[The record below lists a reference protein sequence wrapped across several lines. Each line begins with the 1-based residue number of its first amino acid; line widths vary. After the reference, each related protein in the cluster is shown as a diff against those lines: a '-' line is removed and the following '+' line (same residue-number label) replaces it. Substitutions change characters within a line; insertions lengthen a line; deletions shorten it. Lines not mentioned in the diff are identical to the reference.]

1 MRVRKQDYDT
11 KTVPTAGKGMMLFM
25 LATVLML
32 APVLMLAAVLSLGRA
47 VAVRAE
53 LGDGVVTDRLDE
65 KAEAF
70 RTWLPQALRGDSL
83 AQFKLGA
90 AFSTGRAEIE
100 DFTEAARWF
109 RKAAR
114 QGNPRA
120 QNGLAILYSR
130 GLGVRRDYV
139 EAYVWWDLAAARFEH
154 GLRHEQ
160 AIELRNM
167 MAAFMT
173 PEQVEEAKRMVE
185 ARQAEWE

>member
-1 MRVRKQDYDT
+1 MRVRKRDYDT
-11 KTVPTAGKGMMLFM
+11 KAVPAAGTGMMRFM
-25 LATVLML
+25 LAVVML
-32 APVLMLAAVLSLGRA
+32 AVVLSLGLA
-47 VAVRAE
+47 GAARAE
-53 LGDGVVTDRLDE
+53 LGDGAVTDRLDE

-100 DFTEAARWF
+100 DFAEAARWF
-109 RKAAR
+109 HKAAR

-120 QNGLAILYSR
+120 QNGLAILYAK
-130 GLGVRRDYV
+130 GLGVRRNYL
-139 EAYVWWDLAAARFEH
+139 EAYVWWDLAAERFEH
-154 GLRHEQ
+154 GLRREQ
-160 AIELRNM
+160 AIELRDI

-173 PEQVEEAKRMVE
+173 PAQIEEAKRMIE